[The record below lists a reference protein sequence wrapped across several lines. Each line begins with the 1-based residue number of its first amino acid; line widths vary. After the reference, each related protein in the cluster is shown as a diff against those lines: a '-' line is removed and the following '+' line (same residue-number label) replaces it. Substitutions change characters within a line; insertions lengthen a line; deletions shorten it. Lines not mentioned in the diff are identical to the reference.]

1 MLQLGAHGSI
11 FHMQVVIGVDGCER
25 GWVFVRL
32 ENGEFTPAVVYEHF
46 AAGVGAS
53 GDATVIAV
61 DIPIGYP
68 AHPAQQ
74 RAADP
79 AARAMVGPLRSS
91 VFPTPHPGVLAAPDW
106 PAANALSR
114 ELTGRGLSKQSY
126 ALIPKILEVGLIA
139 GQDERV
145 YEVHPEVSF
154 RAPAGHALASKK
166 QWNGHAGRRALLAAA
181 GIVIPDA
188 LGDAGTAAADDI
200 LDAAVAAWSAS
211 RIAAGVAVSLPA
223 PPEPGEDGRQ
233 IAIWY

>member
-1 MLQLGAHGSI
+1 
-11 FHMQVVIGVDGCER
+11 MQVVIGVDGCKR

-32 ENGEFTPAVVYEHF
+32 ENGAFTSAVFYEHF

-53 GDATVIAV
+53 GDATVIGV

-68 AHPAQQ
+68 SPPALQ
-74 RAADP
+74 RAADG
-79 AARAMVGPLRSS
+79 AARAMVRPLTSS
-91 VFPTPHPGVLAAPDW
+91 VFPTPHPGVLTAPDW
-106 PAANALSR
+106 KTANALSR
-114 ELTGRGLSKQSY
+114 ELTGKGLSMQSFD
-126 ALIPKILEVGLIA
+126 LMPKILEVKPITTRN
-139 GQDERV
+139 ERV

-154 RAPAGHALASKK
+154 RALAGHPLTSKK
-166 QWNGHAGRRALLAAA
+166 QWNGHAERRALLVAA

-211 RIAAGVAVSLPA
+211 RIAAGEAISLPS
-223 PPEPGEDGRQ
+223 PPEHDDGRR

>member
-11 FHMQVVIGVDGCER
+11 FHMQVVIGADGCNH

-32 ENGEFTPAVVYEHF
+32 ENGAFNSAVVYEDF

-53 GDATVIAV
+53 GDATVIGV

-68 AHPAQQ
+68 VQPAQQ
-74 RAADP
+74 RAADG
-79 AARAMVGPLRSS
+79 AARAMVAPLTSS

-114 ELTGRGLSKQSY
+114 ELTGRGLSPMSY

-139 GQDERV
+139 GQDERI

-154 RAPAGHALASKK
+154 RALAGHALASKK

-188 LGDAGTAAADDI
+188 LGDAGTVAADDI
-200 LDAAVAAWSAS
+200 VDAAVAAWSAS
-211 RIAAGVAVSLPA
+211 RIAAGGGGLTARSA
-223 PPEPGEDGRQ
+223 R
-233 IAIWY
+233 ARR